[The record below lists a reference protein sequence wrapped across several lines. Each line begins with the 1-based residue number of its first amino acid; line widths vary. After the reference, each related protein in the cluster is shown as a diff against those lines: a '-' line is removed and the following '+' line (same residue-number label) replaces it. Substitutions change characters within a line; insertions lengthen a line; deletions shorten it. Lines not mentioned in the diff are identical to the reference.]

1 MSWIKCFTHIYLIK
15 WRYYFSISLLWVLT
29 SQTLLNTFYRTVEI
43 CSHAF
48 FEISQNIGTLQLFIS
63 VTMKILRRIFILSD
77 ILVSFDVNYQNWAVN
92 VASKW
97 KQWISSFCNGTC
109 SDAFWAS
116 KISKLLE
123 KAMKSQIFWTTHV
136 HVY

>member
-1 MSWIKCFTHIYLIK
+1 MTIL
-15 WRYYFSISLLWVLT
+15 
-29 SQTLLNTFYRTVEI
+29 LLNITFMGSYIPYTIEHILSNCWDLFRY
-43 CSHAF
+43 HAF
-48 FEISQNIGTLQLFIS
+48 FEISQNIGSTTVVYQCYYENIEKNFYFKRYIGEFWC
-63 VTMKILRRIFILSD
+63 KLSK
-77 ILVSFDVNYQNWAVN
+77 LSRKCRFQV
-92 VASKW
+92 

-136 HVY
+136 HVYMY